1 MVEKHHRTALRKFE
15 GRLVE
20 EKNSGRISEKQEEA
34 KGFWD

>member
-1 MVEKHHRTALRKFE
+1 MVEKHHRAALRKFE

-20 EKNSGRISEKQEEA
+20 EKNSGHISEKQEEA